1 MAAPADE
8 AVVAAPSQPE
18 PDSRTA
24 AAPAPSPGPDQLSS
38 LDAPEQVPGP
48 SSGMRASA
56 SASPSAP
63 SIDAPS
69 PAPTQTT
76 SPMLVVPLQKVGSII
91 GRRGEFVKKM
101 CEDTRSRIKILE
113 GIPGSDVRVVLVSAR
128 EDPEAALNAAMDG
141 LLRVHRR
148 VLLDGVVTAE
158 ADGASTGSGG
168 MGPDATSF
176 LQQLPAGAVTTRLLV
191 PATQAGSLIGR
202 MGATIKN
209 MQDESGA
216 SIRVLPAGAS
226 SALQPAYPSCGSVG
240 HISLRMLLLA
250 FSDHAGSPLDQ
261 LADEVPPGS
270 LSDDRLVEVTGEA
283 RAVHL
288 AVHLISSQLRRFLVD
303 RSVLTLFEHSPRP
316 QQLQYPMPVGHTVH
330 GYGGASG
337 GAGPPSYAHHPPYQ
351 PTYQEPLPMA
361 HYAHDHHGRLAA
373 TPDPYSA
380 AHAHSGQDTYGAA
393 PALAA
398 TSAYPGYE
406 YEPAAQQQQQAPSYT
421 SAVYGQEPVK
431 ALTTSVAPLAA
442 VSNVISQVSQHMQ
455 IPLAYADAIIGAGGA
470 NILYLRQTSGA
481 TVTIQETRSAT
492 GEPEMTVE
500 IKGSTSQVHSAQQL
514 IEGFMASGYQAA
526 ASAAVAAPASAT
538 AQGPEA
544 AAALPSAG
552 LSSSGL
558 MQYVP
563 EAYGQYMVASRAGQY
578 AMSPGQQQQAVPQEQ
593 QSQLLQ
599 YDGQPVQAYLQ

>member
-8 AVVAAPSQPE
+8 AAVAAPSPSE
-18 PDSRTA
+18 PGPRTA
-24 AAPAPSPGPDQLSS
+24 AALASSPGPNQLSG
-38 LDAPEQVPGP
+38 LDAPTQVLGP
-48 SSGMRASA
+48 SLGMRASA
-56 SASPSAP
+56 IASPSTVP
-63 SIDAPS
+63 VDAPS
-69 PAPTQTT
+69 PTPTPTT
-76 SPMLVVPLQKVGSII
+76 SPGPAPFEDGTAVEPHKRAREDEARWPGWPGDCVFRLVVPLQKVGSII

-176 LQQLPAGAVTTRLLV
+176 LQQLPAGAVTSRLLV

-216 SIRVLPAGAS
+216 SIRVLPA
-226 SALQPAYPSCGSVG
+226 
-240 HISLRMLLLA
+240 
-250 FSDHAGSPLDQ
+250 
-261 LADEVPPGS
+261 DEIPPGS

-303 RSVLTLFEHSPRP
+303 RSVLTLFEHSPRA
-316 QQLQYPMPVGHTVH
+316 QQLQYPVPVSHTVH

-351 PTYQEPLPMA
+351 PTYQEPLSMA
-361 HYAHDHHGRLAA
+361 HYAHDHHGRLSA

-380 AHAHSGQDTYGAA
+380 AHAQSGQDTYGVA
-393 PALAA
+393 PTLAA
-398 TSAYPGYE
+398 ASAYPGYE

-421 SAVYGQEPVK
+421 SAAYGQEPVK

-526 ASAAVAAPASAT
+526 ASAAVSAPASAP

-558 MQYVP
+558 MQYAP
-563 EAYGQYMVASRAGQY
+563 DAYGQYMVASRAVQY
-578 AMSPGQQQQAVPQEQ
+578 AMAPGQQQQAVPQEQ

-599 YDGQPVQAYLQ
+599 YDGQPAQAYLQ